1 MTVDFEAIHPG
12 MQVLDANAELVGTV
26 SQVAGPLPGFDLPA
40 SLPAPTGTEGRFRV
54 RQEDNEELEVPFTA
68 VQEVDQDRV
77 VVSCTKAD
85 CTRYRVRG

>member
-1 MTVDFEAIHPG
+1 MTVDFEAIQPG

-26 SQVAGPLPGFDLPA
+26 TQVPSPDGQ
-40 SLPAPTGTEGRFRV
+40 FRV
-54 RQEDNEELEVPFTA
+54 RQESEGELEIPFTA